1 MNLKAYAKGFTLA
14 ELAFVC
20 PRLWIYLSLLSNA
33 SYDGVYYAVEAI
45 VLLACCVGVVW
56 TRPRPEKRRL
66 WLMLIAVVGGL
77 LPFLSVLA
85 DGISFAA
92 GVNLLG
98 CACVM
103 ALMYAACAQAYA
115 TLPFERAV
123 SSVGISIAVASALY
137 AAISLIPL
145 PIRLLVAAPLPPLC
159 LVLCAKLR
167 KQGAKQALRVE
178 SSEGERACAPGQRGQ
193 AFILVAYAVTFAV
206 FGFAQGFMRFNFNI
220 AELPYDIVQPIVIV
234 VRTAVPL
241 FVALWFVLR
250 YGGGRAVV
258 LPNMTP
264 ALIAVMVALV
274 LVAQQ
279 SSQFFAVAYVAGSL
293 VRFLITSTAILLAIV
308 LVKKLSLWPSA
319 ALFCLCWGC
328 FSGARSVG
336 MGVAESVLPLAGTTD
351 LILVY
356 SAYLLLAA
364 PLLTVLSLLSAR
376 MALHSAGGSER
387 PVTSPSTQ
395 HDGGVTLHEGRNGA
409 EGLLPAEQTLS
420 LEERCARIAAANDLT
435 SREEEV
441 LRLVCSGLT
450 QRSIAESLVVS
461 ENTVHS
467 HVKRIYRKLA
477 VHNKQELFAYVNGL

>member
-1 MNLKAYAKGFTLA
+1 MNLKAYARGFTLA
-14 ELAFVC
+14 ALAFVC

-33 SYDGVYYAVEAI
+33 PYDGVYYAVEATA
-45 VLLACCVGVVW
+45 LLACCVGVVW
-56 TRPRPEKRRL
+56 ARPRPEKRRR
-66 WLMLIAVVGGL
+66 WLMLIAVVGGF
-77 LPFLSVLA
+77 LPLLSVLA
-85 DGISFAA
+85 GGISLTAE
-92 GVNLLG
+92 VSLLG

-123 SSVGISIAVASALY
+123 GSVGISIAVASALY
-137 AAISLIPL
+137 AVISLIPL
-145 PIRLLVAAPLPPLC
+145 PVRFLVAAPLPPLC

-167 KQGAKQALRVE
+167 EQGAQQALRAE
-178 SSEGERACAPGQRGQ
+178 SSEGERGCTPGRRGQ

-220 AELPYDIVQPIVIV
+220 AELPYDIVQPIVVV

-250 YGGGRAVV
+250 YGGGRAVA

-279 SSQFFAVAYVAGSL
+279 NSQFFAVAYVAGSL

-308 LVKKLSLWPSA
+308 LVKKLSLWPPA

-336 MGVAESVLPLAGTTD
+336 MGVAKSVLPLAGTTD

-376 MALHSAGGSER
+376 MAA
-387 PVTSPSTQ
+387 
-395 HDGGVTLHEGRNGA
+395 NGA
-409 EGLLPAEQTLS
+409 GEPETPMASPLIRHDEEATLCEDQKAAAGALVAKQTLS

-477 VHNKQELFAYVNGL
+477 VHNKQELFAYVNDL